1 MRSLL
6 QRFSLHHIVTALAGI
21 PLLLAALMSI
31 ELFLHQKSIV
41 NQANQDQEVI
51 QLTLLYDNLAHNLAV
66 ERGLTAGVLG
76 SKGAAEQVKKLQ
88 EQRSKADQHIRAFK
102 NFSPKFLPLPL
113 VESLKNDLEVELSK
127 LQSVR
132 SQVDQLAPKT
142 SPFGYYSNLNQL
154 AIDNAHILIS
164 AVNNLEVTQLGN
176 SLTAIMTIKE
186 RAGQVRGAL
195 NGAFARKNSTLS
207 QYSAIEQYLDSGA
220 YSERAALLTMPPE
233 YASEFEAAKNNS
245 TWQQV
250 EQIQQS
256 YLAQKNTL
264 NDLQGP
270 SPLAW
275 FSAATERIKLVNQIR
290 NHLQNDMIATV
301 ENQAQTATWQMSALI
316 STGLAL
322 SIILI
327 ASLTISLRS
336 LKQRVRSLTTN
347 LSSMSDSN
355 NLSVVLNAEGKN
367 ELSQISR
374 SVNGLIA
381 SIKHLLV
388 SVTESNEHSNE
399 RLEQMVQGATD
410 LGTSS
415 RATADKCG
423 NIAAAMTEL
432 SQSSLEIAS
441 SSERSLHETEQMT
454 MKVNQCQ
461 EQSRTSYQAV
471 EALVNQIEQTQSC
484 MLQLEN
490 DAQSVSKIV
499 ETINGI
505 SEQTNLL
512 ALNAAIEAARAGEH
526 GRGFAVVSS
535 EVRDLA
541 QRSKTATEDISQL
554 LANITNNTQM
564 AVSNMNKSRAATDE
578 TFSSVSDVNDSITQ
592 LESLIEVVNE
602 HITSIANSTI
612 EQSKASEAVDKDV
625 DVLSEIAQTTG
636 QLADTMKRIVS
647 SYRQDVSEVNGQLQ
661 EFKLN

>member
-88 EQRSKADQHIRAFK
+88 EQRSKADQHIRVFK
-102 NFSPKFLPLPL
+102 SFSPEFLPLPL
-113 VESLKNDLEVELSK
+113 VESLKNDLEVELNK

-233 YASEFEAAKNNS
+233 YASEFEAAKSNA

-316 STGLAL
+316 STGLVL

-347 LSSMSDSN
+347 LSSMSGSN

-374 SVNGLIA
+374 SVNGLVA

>member
-102 NFSPKFLPLPL
+102 NFSPEFLPLPL
-113 VESLKNDLEVELSK
+113 VESLKNDLEVELNK

-132 SQVDQLAPKT
+132 SQVDQFAPKT

-220 YSERAALLTMPPE
+220 YSERAALLTMPTE
-233 YASEFEAAKNNS
+233 YASQFEAAKSTS

-250 EQIQQS
+250 EQVQQS

-290 NHLQNDMIATV
+290 NNLQSDMASTV

-316 STGLAL
+316 STGLVL

-347 LSSMSDSN
+347 LSSMSESN

>member
-88 EQRSKADQHIRAFK
+88 EQRSKADQHIRSFK
-102 NFSPKFLPLPL
+102 SFSPEFLPLPL
-113 VESLKNDLEVELSK
+113 VESLRSDLEIELNK

-154 AIDNAHILIS
+154 AIDNTHILIS
-164 AVNNLEVTQLGN
+164 AVNNIEVTQLGN

-207 QYSAIEQYLDSGA
+207 QYSAIEQYLNSGA
-220 YSERAALLTMPPE
+220 YSERAALLTMPTE
-233 YASEFEAAKNNS
+233 YASQLEAA
-245 TWQQV
+245 
-250 EQIQQS
+250 
-256 YLAQKNTL
+256 KNTL

-270 SPLAW
+270 SPLTW

-290 NHLQNDMIATV
+290 NHLQSDMIATV

-316 STGLAL
+316 STGLVL

-625 DVLSEIAQTTG
+625 DVLSDIAQTTG

>member
-102 NFSPKFLPLPL
+102 SFSPEFLPLPL
-113 VESLKNDLEVELSK
+113 VESLKSDLEVELSK

-132 SQVDQLAPKT
+132 SQVDQLAPKN

-233 YASEFEAAKNNS
+233 YASEFEAAKSNS

-250 EQIQQS
+250 EQIQQN

-290 NHLQNDMIATV
+290 NHLQSDMIATV

-316 STGLAL
+316 STGLVL